1 MAHKLTTP
9 AILGTVLTGIDT
21 APVNV
26 VGIGPGQSQ
35 LVVSDSNY
43 FLFIHLCIMSEVFT
57 YCIMSEVFTYCIMS
71 EVFTYCIMSEVFT
84 YVCRILSETKRIDN
98 NNVHK

>member
-43 FLFIHLCIMSEVFT
+43 FVFVCLFVCLFVCFLFFVF
-57 YCIMSEVFTYCIMS
+57 C
-71 EVFTYCIMSEVFT
+71 
-84 YVCRILSETKRIDN
+84 
-98 NNVHK
+98 